1 MSRQLVP
8 GGVCRLI
15 LVAMVTGLGLAGP
28 AQAVDAAEAGKAR
41 YQYILNCAGCHQADG
56 SGAKS
61 GGVPT
66 LRGQLGHFVSIP
78 EGRAFLVQ
86 VPGTSN
92 SPLKDGEIARMLNWM
107 LQAFSA
113 ETLPAALEPYTE
125 AEVTRLRNAPLTD
138 VSATRRAIVTQLAE
152 RGLRVE

>member
-1 MSRQLVP
+1 MNRQLVP

-15 LVAMVTGLGLAGP
+15 LLAMVTGLGLASP
-28 AQAVDAAEAGKAR
+28 VQAVEGGKAR

-66 LRGQLGHFVSIP
+66 MRGQLGHFVSIP
-78 EGRAFLVQ
+78 EGRAFLVK

-92 SPLKDGEIARMLNWM
+92 SPLKDAEIARLLNWM

-113 ETLPAALEPYTE
+113 GTLPPGLEPYTE
-125 AEVTRLRNAPLTD
+125 AEVTRLRNDPLAD
-138 VSATRRAIVTQLAE
+138 VSAARRAIVSKLAE
-152 RGLRVE
+152 RGVRIE

>member
-1 MSRQLVP
+1 MNGQRGAETVRGLV
-8 GGVCRLI
+8 
-15 LVAMVTGLGLAGP
+15 LVAMLAGLGLAAP
-28 AQAVDAAEAGKAR
+28 AQAAEGGKAR

-66 LRGQLGHFVSIP
+66 MRGQLGHFVSIP
-78 EGRAFLVQ
+78 EGRAFLVK

-92 SPLKDGEIARMLNWM
+92 SPLKDGDIARMLNWM

-113 ETLPAALEPYTE
+113 ETLPPGLEPYTE
-125 AEVTRLRNAPLTD
+125 AEVTRLRNAPLAD
-138 VSATRRAIVTQLAE
+138 VSAARREIVAKLAA
-152 RGLRVE
+152 RGVRIE

>member
-1 MSRQLVP
+1 MNRRLVP
-8 GGVCRLI
+8 GGVRRVVLI
-15 LVAMVTGLGLAGP
+15 AIVTGLGLVGP
-28 AQAVDAAEAGKAR
+28 AQAVEGGKAR

-66 LRGQLGHFVSIP
+66 MRGQLGHFVSIP
-78 EGRAFLVQ
+78 EGRAFLVK

-92 SPLKDGEIARMLNWM
+92 SPLKDGDIARLLNWM

-113 ETLPAALEPYTE
+113 ATLPPGLEPYTE
-125 AEVTRLRNAPLTD
+125 AEVTRLRNAPLAD
-138 VSATRRAIVTQLAE
+138 VSAARREIVGKLAA
-152 RGLRVE
+152 RGVRIE

>member
-1 MSRQLVP
+1 MNRLLVS
-8 GGVCRLI
+8 GRTGV
-15 LVAMVTGLGLAGP
+15 LVWAALLGASLTAG
-28 AQAVDAAEAGKAR
+28 AAHASEAGKAR

-66 LRGQLGHFVSIP
+66 MRGQIGHFASIP
-78 EGRAFLVQ
+78 EGRDFLVK

-92 SPLKDGEIARMLNWM
+92 SALSDADIARMLNWM

-113 ETLPAALEPYTE
+113 ETLPADLAPYTE
-125 AEVTRLRNAPLTD
+125 AEVTRLRSQPLSD
-138 VSATRRAIVTQLAE
+138 VSAARRAIVSKLAA
-152 RGLRVE
+152 RGVRIE